1 MKVANELLKNR
12 SEIYNFFYP
21 NTQMINGDITN
32 DIIYKKILDMSI
44 KENVDFKNYIDTRLN
59 DNVDVNIIYDELEV
73 LHSDFKIED
82 LIEYKNSIYFKR
94 QVPIINFESNSEDN
108 NDISLNINFDEV
120 LKTFKIQNPIEQ
132 NNSCNDLLNE
142 INYKLLYIINEKL
155 NHYQDRIPKD
165 DIQAFKIINDLV
177 YKNEFESVVP
187 PETLK
192 MSDMKRYSNEMIK
205 KMIQSK
211 YLSRKDTLDI
221 MKLIFKES
229 WTKAY

>member
-1 MKVANELLKNR
+1 MKELNKFL
-12 SEIYNFFYP
+12 
-21 NTQMINGDITN
+21 
-32 DIIYKKILDMSI
+32 

-59 DNVDVNIIYDELEV
+59 DNIDVNIIYEELEV
-73 LHSDFKIED
+73 LHKDFKIED
-82 LIEYKNSIYFKR
+82 LIEYKNSVNFKR
-94 QVPIINFESNSEDN
+94 QIPVINFETNNEDN
-108 NDISLNINFDEV
+108 NNEISLNINFDDV
-120 LKTFKIQNPIEQ
+120 LKTFKTQNPIEQ

>member
-1 MKVANELLKNR
+1 MTKLN
-12 SEIYNFFYP
+12 NF
-21 NTQMINGDITN
+21 
-32 DIIYKKILDMSI
+32 L

-59 DNVDVNIIYDELEV
+59 DNVDVNIIYKELEV
-73 LHSDFKIED
+73 LHNDFKIED
-82 LIEYKNSIYFKR
+82 LIEYKNSLNFKR
-94 QVPIINFESNSEDN
+94 QIPIINFEYHSEDD

-120 LKTFKIQNPIEQ
+120 LKTFKTQNPIEQ

-165 DIQAFKIINDLV
+165 DIQSFKIINDLV

>member
-1 MKVANELLKNR
+1 MYKLKKFL
-12 SEIYNFFYP
+12 E
-21 NTQMINGDITN
+21 
-32 DIIYKKILDMSI
+32 
-44 KENVDFKNYIDTRLN
+44 ENQDFKNYINTRIN
-59 DNVDVNIIYDELEV
+59 DNVDIDIIYNELEI
-73 LHSDFKIED
+73 LHNDFKIDD
-82 LIEYKNSIYFKR
+82 LIKYKNSDDFKK
-94 QVPIINFESNSEDN
+94 QIPVINNEINIEDK
-108 NDISLNINFDEV
+108 IEKILFNINFYDN
-120 LKTFKIQNPIEQ
+120 LKTFKAQNPIEQ

-155 NHYQDRIPKD
+155 NHFQDRIPKD

-177 YKNEFESVVP
+177 YKNEFENVIP

-192 MSDMKRYSNEMIK
+192 MSDMKKYSNDMIK

-211 YLSRKDTLDI
+211 YLSRKDTIDI

>member
-1 MKVANELLKNR
+1 MTKLN
-12 SEIYNFFYP
+12 NF
-21 NTQMINGDITN
+21 
-32 DIIYKKILDMSI
+32 L
-44 KENVDFKNYIDTRLN
+44 KENVDFKNYIDTRIN
-59 DNVDVNIIYDELEV
+59 DNVDVNIIYKELEV
-73 LHSDFKIED
+73 LHNDFKIED
-82 LIEYKNSIYFKR
+82 LIEYKNSVNFKR
-94 QVPIINFESNSEDN
+94 QIPIINFETNNLDD

-120 LKTFKIQNPIEQ
+120 LKTFKTQNPIEQ

>member
-1 MKVANELLKNR
+1 MTKLN
-12 SEIYNFFYP
+12 NF
-21 NTQMINGDITN
+21 
-32 DIIYKKILDMSI
+32 L

-59 DNVDVNIIYDELEV
+59 DNVDINIIYEELEV
-73 LHSDFKIED
+73 LHNDFKIED
-82 LIEYKNSIYFKR
+82 LIEYKNSVNFKR
-94 QVPIINFESNSEDN
+94 QIPFINFETNNEDN
-108 NDISLNINFDEV
+108 NNEISLNINFDDV
-120 LKTFKIQNPIEQ
+120 LKTFKTQNPIEQ

-142 INYKLLYIINEKL
+142 INYKLLYIINDKL

>member
-1 MKVANELLKNR
+1 MTKLN
-12 SEIYNFFYP
+12 NF
-21 NTQMINGDITN
+21 
-32 DIIYKKILDMSI
+32 L
-44 KENVDFKNYIDTRLN
+44 KENIDFKNYIDTRLN
-59 DNVDVNIIYDELEV
+59 DNVDVNIIYKELEV
-73 LHSDFKIED
+73 LHNDFKIED
-82 LIEYKNSIYFKR
+82 LIEYKNSINFKR
-94 QVPIINFESNSEDN
+94 QIPNINLESNSEDD

-120 LKTFKIQNPIEQ
+120 LKTFKNQNPIEQ

>member
-1 MKVANELLKNR
+1 MTKLN
-12 SEIYNFFYP
+12 NF
-21 NTQMINGDITN
+21 
-32 DIIYKKILDMSI
+32 L

-59 DNVDVNIIYDELEV
+59 DNVDVNIIYEELEI
-73 LHSDFKIED
+73 LHKDFKIED
-82 LIEYKNSIYFKR
+82 LIEYKNSVSFKR
-94 QVPIINFESNSEDN
+94 QIPVINFETDN
-108 NDISLNINFDEV
+108 LDDNDISLNINFDDV
-120 LKTFKIQNPIEQ
+120 LKTFKTQNPIEQ

>member
-1 MKVANELLKNR
+1 MTKLN
-12 SEIYNFFYP
+12 NF
-21 NTQMINGDITN
+21 
-32 DIIYKKILDMSI
+32 L

-59 DNVDVNIIYDELEV
+59 DNVDVNIIYEELEI
-73 LHSDFKIED
+73 LHKDFKIED
-82 LIEYKNSIYFKR
+82 LIEYKNSVIFKR
-94 QVPIINFESNSEDN
+94 QIPVINFETDN
-108 NDISLNINFDEV
+108 LDDNDISLNINFDDV
-120 LKTFKIQNPIEQ
+120 LKTFKTQNPIEQ

>member
-1 MKVANELLKNR
+1 MTELNKFL
-12 SEIYNFFYP
+12 
-21 NTQMINGDITN
+21 
-32 DIIYKKILDMSI
+32 
-44 KENVDFKNYIDTRLN
+44 KENVDLKNYIDTRLN
-59 DNVDVNIIYDELEV
+59 DNIDVNIIYEELEV
-73 LHSDFKIED
+73 LHKDFKIED
-82 LIEYKNSIYFKR
+82 LIEYKNSVNFKR
-94 QVPIINFESNSEDN
+94 QIPVINFETNNEDN
-108 NDISLNINFDEV
+108 NNEISLNINFDEV
-120 LKTFKIQNPIEQ
+120 LKTFKTQNPIEQ

>member
-1 MKVANELLKNR
+1 MTELNKFL
-12 SEIYNFFYP
+12 
-21 NTQMINGDITN
+21 
-32 DIIYKKILDMSI
+32 

-165 DIQAFKIINDLV
+165 DIQAF
-177 YKNEFESVVP
+177 
-187 PETLK
+187 
-192 MSDMKRYSNEMIK
+192 
-205 KMIQSK
+205 
-211 YLSRKDTLDI
+211 
-221 MKLIFKES
+221 
-229 WTKAY
+229 

>member
-1 MKVANELLKNR
+1 MTKLN
-12 SEIYNFFYP
+12 NF
-21 NTQMINGDITN
+21 
-32 DIIYKKILDMSI
+32 L
-44 KENVDFKNYIDTRLN
+44 KENVDFKNYIDTRIN
-59 DNVDVNIIYDELEV
+59 DNVDVNIIYKELEV
-73 LHSDFKIED
+73 LHNDFKIEN
-82 LIEYKNSIYFKR
+82 LIEYKNSVNFKR
-94 QVPIINFESNSEDN
+94 QIPIINFETNNLDD

-120 LKTFKIQNPIEQ
+120 LKTFKTQNPIEQ

>member
-1 MKVANELLKNR
+1 MKELNKFL
-12 SEIYNFFYP
+12 
-21 NTQMINGDITN
+21 
-32 DIIYKKILDMSI
+32 

-59 DNVDVNIIYDELEV
+59 DNIDVNIIYEELEV
-73 LHSDFKIED
+73 LHKDFKIED
-82 LIEYKNSIYFKR
+82 LIEYKNSVNFKR
-94 QVPIINFESNSEDN
+94 QIPFINFETNNEDN
-108 NDISLNINFDEV
+108 NNEISLNINFDDV
-120 LKTFKIQNPIEQ
+120 LKTFKTQNPIEQ

>member
-1 MKVANELLKNR
+1 MTELNKFL
-12 SEIYNFFYP
+12 
-21 NTQMINGDITN
+21 
-32 DIIYKKILDMSI
+32 

-59 DNVDVNIIYDELEV
+59 DNVDVNIIYEELEV

-82 LIEYKNSIYFKR
+82 LIEYKNSINFKK
-94 QVPIINFESNSEDN
+94 QIPIINFETNNLDDN
-108 NDISLNINFDEV
+108 EMSLNINFDEV
-120 LKTFKIQNPIEQ
+120 LKTFKTQNPIEQ
-132 NNSCNDLLNE
+132 NNNCNDLLNE

>member
-1 MKVANELLKNR
+1 MKELNKFL
-12 SEIYNFFYP
+12 
-21 NTQMINGDITN
+21 
-32 DIIYKKILDMSI
+32 

-59 DNVDVNIIYDELEV
+59 DNVDINIIYEELEV
-73 LHSDFKIED
+73 LHKDFKIED
-82 LIEYKNSIYFKR
+82 LIEYKNSVNFKR
-94 QVPIINFESNSEDN
+94 QIPFINFEINNEDN
-108 NDISLNINFDEV
+108 NNEISLNINFDDV
-120 LKTFKIQNPIEQ
+120 LKTFKTQNPIEQ

>member
-1 MKVANELLKNR
+1 MTELNKFL
-12 SEIYNFFYP
+12 
-21 NTQMINGDITN
+21 
-32 DIIYKKILDMSI
+32 

-82 LIEYKNSIYFKR
+82 LIEYKNSINFKR
-94 QVPIINFESNSEDN
+94 QVPIINFKSNSEDN

-120 LKTFKIQNPIEQ
+120 LKTFKIQYPIEQ

-155 NHYQDRIPKD
+155 NHFQDRITKD
-165 DIQAFKIINDLV
+165 DIQSFKIINDLV
-177 YKNEFESVVP
+177 YKNEFENVTP

-192 MSDMKRYSNEMIK
+192 MSDMKKYSNDMIK

-211 YLSRKDTLDI
+211 YLSRKDTIDI

>member
-1 MKVANELLKNR
+1 MTELNKFL
-12 SEIYNFFYP
+12 
-21 NTQMINGDITN
+21 
-32 DIIYKKILDMSI
+32 

-132 NNSCNDLLNE
+132 YNSCNDLLSE

>member
-1 MKVANELLKNR
+1 MTELNKFL
-12 SEIYNFFYP
+12 
-21 NTQMINGDITN
+21 
-32 DIIYKKILDMSI
+32 

-59 DNVDVNIIYDELEV
+59 DNIDVNIIYKELEV
-73 LHSDFKIED
+73 SHNDFKIED
-82 LIEYKNSIYFKR
+82 LIEYKNSINFKR
-94 QVPIINFESNSEDN
+94 QIPFINFENNNEDD

-120 LKTFKIQNPIEQ
+120 LKTFKTQNPIEQ
-132 NNSCNDLLNE
+132 NNNCNDLLNE

>member
-1 MKVANELLKNR
+1 MYKLKQFL
-12 SEIYNFFYP
+12 E
-21 NTQMINGDITN
+21 
-32 DIIYKKILDMSI
+32 
-44 KENVDFKNYIDTRLN
+44 ENQDFRNYINTRIN
-59 DNVDVNIIYDELEV
+59 DNVDIDIIYNELEI
-73 LHSDFKIED
+73 LHNDFKIYD
-82 LIEYKNSIYFKR
+82 LIEYKNSDDFNKQIP
-94 QVPIINFESNSEDN
+94 VINDEINKD
-108 NDISLNINFDEV
+108 DIDKISFNINFDEN
-120 LKTFKIQNPIEQ
+120 LKIFKTQNPIEQ

-155 NHYQDRIPKD
+155 NHFQDRIPKD

-177 YKNEFESVVP
+177 YKNEFENVDP

-192 MSDMKRYSNEMIK
+192 MSDMKKYSNDMIK

-211 YLSRKDTLDI
+211 YLSRKDTIDI

>member
-1 MKVANELLKNR
+1 MTELNKFL
-12 SEIYNFFYP
+12 
-21 NTQMINGDITN
+21 
-32 DIIYKKILDMSI
+32 

-94 QVPIINFESNSEDN
+94 QVPIINFESNSKDD

-120 LKTFKIQNPIEQ
+120 LKTFKTQNPIEQ

-192 MSDMKRYSNEMIK
+192 MSDMKKYSNEMIK
-205 KMIQSK
+205 KIIQSK

>member
-1 MKVANELLKNR
+1 MTELNKFL
-12 SEIYNFFYP
+12 
-21 NTQMINGDITN
+21 
-32 DIIYKKILDMSI
+32 

-94 QVPIINFESNSEDN
+94 QVPIINFESNSKDD

-120 LKTFKIQNPIEQ
+120 LKTFKTQNPIEQ

-155 NHYQDRIPKD
+155 NYYQDRIPKD
-165 DIQAFKIINDLV
+165 DIQAFKIIYDLV
-177 YKNEFESVVP
+177 YKNEFESVLP

>member
-1 MKVANELLKNR
+1 MKKLNKFL
-12 SEIYNFFYP
+12 
-21 NTQMINGDITN
+21 
-32 DIIYKKILDMSI
+32 
-44 KENVDFKNYIDTRLN
+44 KENADFKNYINTRLN
-59 DNVDVNIIYDELEV
+59 DNIDVNIIYEELEV
-73 LHSDFKIED
+73 LHSNFKIED
-82 LIEYKNSIYFKR
+82 LIEYKNSVNFKR
-94 QVPIINFESNSEDN
+94 QIPFINFESNSENDN
-108 NDISLNINFDEV
+108 EISLNINFDKV
-120 LKTFKIQNPIEQ
+120 LKTFKIQNPIEK

-192 MSDMKRYSNEMIK
+192 MSDMKKYSNEMIK

>member
-1 MKVANELLKNR
+1 MTELNKFL
-12 SEIYNFFYP
+12 
-21 NTQMINGDITN
+21 
-32 DIIYKKILDMSI
+32 

-59 DNVDVNIIYDELEV
+59 DNVDVKVIYDELEV

-82 LIEYKNSIYFKR
+82 LIEYKNSINFKR
-94 QVPIINFESNSEDN
+94 QVPIINFESNSEDD
-108 NDISLNINFDEV
+108 NDISLNINFDDV
-120 LKTFKIQNPIEQ
+120 LKTFKTQNPIEQ

-155 NHYQDRIPKD
+155 NHHQDRINKD

>member
-1 MKVANELLKNR
+1 MTELNKFL
-12 SEIYNFFYP
+12 
-21 NTQMINGDITN
+21 
-32 DIIYKKILDMSI
+32 

-177 YKNEFESVVP
+177 YKNEFEVLPPPDILERPDLVVY
-187 PETLK
+187 TN
-192 MSDMKRYSNEMIK
+192 DMVK
-205 KMIQSK
+205 KLLEAK
-211 YLSRKDTLDI
+211 FLSRKDAIEI
-221 MKLIFKES
+221 MKLIFKDS
-229 WTKAY
+229 WNKTS

>member
-1 MKVANELLKNR
+1 MYKLKQFLEDN
-12 SEIYNFFYP
+12 
-21 NTQMINGDITN
+21 Q
-32 DIIYKKILDMSI
+32 
-44 KENVDFKNYIDTRLN
+44 DFKNYINTRIN
-59 DNVDVNIIYDELEV
+59 DNVDIDIIYNELEI
-73 LHSDFKIED
+73 LHNDFKIED
-82 LIEYKNSIYFKR
+82 LIEYKNSDDFKK
-94 QVPIINFESNSEDN
+94 QIPVINNEINIKD
-108 NDISLNINFDEV
+108 DIDEN
-120 LKTFKIQNPIEQ
+120 LKIFKAQNPIEQ

-155 NHYQDRIPKD
+155 NHFQDRIPKD

-177 YKNEFESVVP
+177 YKNEFENVDA

-192 MSDMKRYSNEMIK
+192 MSDMKKYSNDMIK

-211 YLSRKDTLDI
+211 YLSRKDTIDI

>member
-1 MKVANELLKNR
+1 MTKLN
-12 SEIYNFFYP
+12 NF
-21 NTQMINGDITN
+21 
-32 DIIYKKILDMSI
+32 L

-59 DNVDVNIIYDELEV
+59 DNIDVNIIYEELEV
-73 LHSDFKIED
+73 LHNDFKIED
-82 LIEYKNSIYFKR
+82 LIEYKNSFNFKR
-94 QVPIINFESNSEDN
+94 QIPIINFETNNLDD

-120 LKTFKIQNPIEQ
+120 LKTFKTQNPIEQ

-205 KMIQSK
+205 KIIQSK

>member
-1 MKVANELLKNR
+1 MTELNKFL
-12 SEIYNFFYP
+12 
-21 NTQMINGDITN
+21 
-32 DIIYKKILDMSI
+32 

-59 DNVDVNIIYDELEV
+59 DNIDVNIIYEELEV
-73 LHSDFKIED
+73 LHKDFKIKD
-82 LIEYKNSIYFKR
+82 LIEYKNSVNFKK
-94 QVPIINFESNSEDN
+94 QIPIINFETNSEDN
-108 NDISLNINFDEV
+108 NNEISLNINFDDV
-120 LKTFKIQNPIEQ
+120 LKTFKTQNPIEQ

>member
-1 MKVANELLKNR
+1 MIELNKFL
-12 SEIYNFFYP
+12 
-21 NTQMINGDITN
+21 
-32 DIIYKKILDMSI
+32 

-59 DNVDVNIIYDELEV
+59 DNIDVKVIYDELEV

-82 LIEYKNSIYFKR
+82 LIEYKNSINFKR

-108 NDISLNINFDEV
+108 NDISLNINFDDV
-120 LKTFKIQNPIEQ
+120 LKTFKTQNPIEQ

>member
-1 MKVANELLKNR
+1 MYKLKKFL
-12 SEIYNFFYP
+12 E
-21 NTQMINGDITN
+21 
-32 DIIYKKILDMSI
+32 
-44 KENVDFKNYIDTRLN
+44 ENQDFKNYINTRIN
-59 DNVDVNIIYDELEV
+59 DNVDIDIIYNELEI
-73 LHSDFKIED
+73 LHNDFKIDD
-82 LIEYKNSIYFKR
+82 LIEYKNSDDFKK
-94 QVPIINFESNSEDN
+94 QIPVINNEINIEDK
-108 NDISLNINFDEV
+108 IEKILFNINFYDN
-120 LKTFKIQNPIEQ
+120 LKTFKAQNPIEQ

-155 NHYQDRIPKD
+155 NHFQDRIPKD

-177 YKNEFESVVP
+177 YKNEFENVIP

-192 MSDMKRYSNEMIK
+192 MSDMKKYSNDMIK

-211 YLSRKDTLDI
+211 YLSRKDTIDI

>member
-1 MKVANELLKNR
+1 MTELN
-12 SEIYNFFYP
+12 NF
-21 NTQMINGDITN
+21 
-32 DIIYKKILDMSI
+32 L

-59 DNVDVNIIYDELEV
+59 DNIDVKVIYDELEV

-82 LIEYKNSIYFKR
+82 LIEYKNSINFKR
-94 QVPIINFESNSEDN
+94 QVPIINFESNSEDD
-108 NDISLNINFDEV
+108 NDISLNINFDDV
-120 LKTFKIQNPIEQ
+120 LKTFKTQNPIEQ

>member
-1 MKVANELLKNR
+1 MTELNKFL
-12 SEIYNFFYP
+12 
-21 NTQMINGDITN
+21 
-32 DIIYKKILDMSI
+32 

-59 DNVDVNIIYDELEV
+59 DNIDVKVIYDELEV
-73 LHSDFKIED
+73 LYSDFKIED
-82 LIEYKNSIYFKR
+82 LIEYKNSINFKR
-94 QVPIINFESNSEDN
+94 QVPIINFESNSEDD
-108 NDISLNINFDEV
+108 NDISLNINFDDV
-120 LKTFKIQNPIEQ
+120 LKTFKTQNPIEQ

-192 MSDMKRYSNEMIK
+192 MSDMKKYSNEMIK